1 MANNRQGMSP
11 IAGVIGFLFL
21 AMMIWMAISAVK
33 GIFTLL
39 SWVAIPLFV
48 IALILNYRV
57 VTDYIGWIWK
67 TTKTNPLKGVLYGV
81 GSVLGYPVVSAYLAF
96 KAYVSRKVRQKNEA
110 QQKGK
115 GDFIKY
121 ETVEED
127 DFLELEVL
135 DKVKEKQIQK
145 PPTNQYDDLF

>member
-48 IALILNYRV
+48 IALI
-57 VTDYIGWIWK
+57 
-67 TTKTNPLKGVLYGV
+67 
-81 GSVLGYPVVSAYLAF
+81 
-96 KAYVSRKVRQKNEA
+96 
-110 QQKGK
+110 
-115 GDFIKY
+115 
-121 ETVEED
+121 
-127 DFLELEVL
+127 
-135 DKVKEKQIQK
+135 
-145 PPTNQYDDLF
+145 

>member
-81 GSVLGYPVVSAYLAF
+81 GSV
-96 KAYVSRKVRQKNEA
+96 
-110 QQKGK
+110 
-115 GDFIKY
+115 
-121 ETVEED
+121 
-127 DFLELEVL
+127 
-135 DKVKEKQIQK
+135 
-145 PPTNQYDDLF
+145 